1 MTSHLHAVPPFF
13 KKERHNLSHYHKLDT
28 SFHGCKILIRAI
40 RPSDKLALKNGFK
53 RLSPRSVYC
62 RFLGYRKE
70 LTEAELKDLTEVDFI
85 HHVALVAE
93 FHPSHQPVGV
103 GRFVVLPDTGLVT
116 AEAAITI
123 DEEFHGLG
131 IGTLLLNHLV
141 QIGKF
146 LNIQQVVAEVLSSNR
161 KILNIIDRMNLNTQ
175 KEISGDC
182 VKITLHL

>member
-1 MTSHLHAVPPFF
+1 MTSHLHAIPPFC
-13 KKERHNLSHYHKLDT
+13 KNESHNLSHYHKLDT
-28 SFHGCKILIRAI
+28 SLHGCEILIRAI

-93 FHPSHQPVGV
+93 FHPANKPVGV
-103 GRFVVLPDTGLVT
+103 GRFVVLPDAGLIT

-131 IGTLLLNHLV
+131 IATLLLNHLL

-161 KILNIIDRMNLNTQ
+161 EMLNIIHRMNLNTQ